1 MLRFFLLCL
10 VLLTCKLFAKT
21 PEEIVQETHLA
32 NINAI
37 LIFTSQDAISSGT
50 YRFTNIGTTMD
61 IYHLPFTY
69 HFKSTHNYNF
79 FLVGNIGYS
88 RTYISNPS
96 IPYNGTILDFNSDLR
111 TYTAGLGGGER
122 YQFNN
127 NTSILGGMEIIYS
140 RSGNNIKTNKDSI
153 DSAVGNL
160 FNKNNTENITYKF
173 FVLGEYRP
181 IIYDFK
187 TYISLGYKLYQ
198 TKSSINYEALRS
210 FTTQSNVTT
219 FSIGAETPKLY
230 NLDEKYITLEGYFN
244 SNYLGGDVQKS
255 VEFDNYQTLGA
266 IIYLYTPATPNFAK
280 RFFTEFSTVRSR
292 GLEGYNIGLGFSA
305 DF

>member
-1 MLRFFLLCL
+1 MLHFFLLCF

-21 PEEIVQETHLA
+21 PEEIIQDTHLS

-37 LIFTSQDAISSGT
+37 LIFTSQDAVSSGT
-50 YRFTNIGTTMD
+50 YRFTNVGTTID

-69 HFKSTHNYNF
+69 HFKSTHNYNY

-88 RTYISNPS
+88 RSYISNPLTAQ
-96 IPYNGTILDFNSDLR
+96 NGTIVESNSDLR

-122 YQFNN
+122 YNFNKD
-127 NTSILGGMEIIYS
+127 TSILGGMEIIYS

-153 DSAVGNL
+153 NTVLENL
-160 FNKNNTENITYKF
+160 FNKKYTENITYKF

-181 IIYDFK
+181 IIYNFK

-198 TKSSINYEALRS
+198 TKSNINYEELRS
-210 FTTQSNVTT
+210 FTTQSNLTT
-219 FSIGAETPKLY
+219 FSVGVETPKLY
-230 NLDEKYITLEGYFN
+230 NLDKRYITLEGYFN
-244 SNYLGGDVQKS
+244 SNYLGGDIQKS
-255 VEFDNYQTLGA
+255 VEFNNYQTFGA
-266 IIYLYTPATPNFAK
+266 IIYLYTPTTPKFAK

-292 GLEGYNIGLGFSA
+292 GLEGYNIGFGFSA